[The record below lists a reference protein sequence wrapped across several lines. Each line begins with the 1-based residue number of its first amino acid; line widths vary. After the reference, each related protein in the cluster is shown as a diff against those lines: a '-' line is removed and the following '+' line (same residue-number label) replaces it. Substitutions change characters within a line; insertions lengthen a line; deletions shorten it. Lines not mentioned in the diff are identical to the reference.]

1 MQTLCFGRTDELV
14 VTVGVT
20 AGLAFAASAACCE
33 LLSRVAPALPELAPL
48 AAGELVSGSMYQIV
62 YDGTNFQL
70 IGAGGVTAGK
80 SIAFSIIFG
89 L

>member
-1 MQTLCFGRTDELV
+1 MT
-14 VTVGVT
+14 
-20 AGLAFAASAACCE
+20 
-33 LLSRVAPALPELAPL
+33 
-48 AAGELVSGSMYQIV
+48 QIV

-70 IGAGGVTAGK
+70 IGASGLTSGK

>member
-1 MQTLCFGRTDELV
+1 VINTLC
-14 VTVGVT
+14 
-20 AGLAFAASAACCE
+20 
-33 LLSRVAPALPELAPL
+33 
-48 AAGELVSGSMYQIV
+48 QIV

-70 IGAGGVTAGK
+70 IGAGGLSSGK

>member
-1 MQTLCFGRTDELV
+1 
-14 VTVGVT
+14 
-20 AGLAFAASAACCE
+20 
-33 LLSRVAPALPELAPL
+33 
-48 AAGELVSGSMYQIV
+48 MYQIV